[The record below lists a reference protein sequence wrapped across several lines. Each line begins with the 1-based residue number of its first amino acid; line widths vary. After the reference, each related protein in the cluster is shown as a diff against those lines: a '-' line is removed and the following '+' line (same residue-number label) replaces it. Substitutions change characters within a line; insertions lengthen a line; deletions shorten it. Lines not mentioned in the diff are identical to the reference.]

1 MGAVS
6 VFNSSSTLGTSEV
19 MTGAVVETS
28 PTWGTTRVSSFLAS
42 VSVGRV
48 SVSLSFL
55 PRKPPKM
62 EARLRETL
70 RDLLFDFLA
79 FFSSSDELLEEDP
92 ARAGE
97 TTVGSVA
104 AVSPSASLGVASR
117 LFLGAEADAVAPAS
131 VVGLPV

>member
-1 MGAVS
+1 M
-6 VFNSSSTLGTSEV
+6 
-19 MTGAVVETS
+19 
-28 PTWGTTRVSSFLAS
+28 
-42 VSVGRV
+42 
-48 SVSLSFL
+48 
-55 PRKPPKM
+55 
-62 EARLRETL
+62 RETL

-97 TTVGSVA
+97 TTAGSVA